1 MQKAESIMD
10 KIYDKGQE
18 KLEEGVENVR
28 EKAREKTMQAQ
39 AVMDDISDYVRK
51 NPLSSLAWATAAGVA
66 IGTVMSRAFQKPEQ
80 NHPLVQG
87 VREGIYN
94 GEKTWNQ
101 VRGGLD
107 QIISGF
113 RSVMRER

>member
-18 KLEEGVENVR
+18 KLEEGIDNVR
-28 EKAREKTMQAQ
+28 EKAREKTQQAQ

-51 NPLSSLAWATAAGVA
+51 NPLSSLAWAAAAGVA
-66 IGTVMSRAFQKPEQ
+66 LGTVISRAMQKPGQ
-80 NHPLVQG
+80 NHPLVEG
-87 VREGIYN
+87 VREGVYN

-101 VRGGLD
+101 MRGGLD

-113 RSVMRER
+113 RSVMNNR